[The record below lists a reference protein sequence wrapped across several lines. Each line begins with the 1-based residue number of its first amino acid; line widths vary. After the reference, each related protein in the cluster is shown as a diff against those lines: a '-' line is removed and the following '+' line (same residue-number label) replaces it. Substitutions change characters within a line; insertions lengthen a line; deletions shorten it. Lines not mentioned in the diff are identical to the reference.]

1 MPISELPITVAEC
14 KSLLLERF
22 RSGGYGLSSSDKEGY
37 RVLCYYHGAFLFV
50 AVGDDGTSVLHL
62 PTDEIVLNY
71 IWAREGVQ
79 MDLEWED
86 GQPRWRYALTPEE
99 QLESWQKVLTRLTPV
114 TDSTRRF
121 VASTLAG
128 LAAIANRPG

>member
-1 MPISELPITVAEC
+1 MSIPAPTTVAERKALFLARL
-14 KSLLLERF
+14 KSGE
-22 RSGGYGLSSSDKEGY
+22 SCLSSSDKEGY

-62 PTDEIVLNY
+62 PADEILLNY
-71 IWAREGVQ
+71 VWARDGVR
-79 MDLEWED
+79 MDLEWVD

-99 QLESWQKVLTRLTPV
+99 QLESWQKLLTRLSPV

-128 LAAIANRPG
+128 LAAIAGGSDN